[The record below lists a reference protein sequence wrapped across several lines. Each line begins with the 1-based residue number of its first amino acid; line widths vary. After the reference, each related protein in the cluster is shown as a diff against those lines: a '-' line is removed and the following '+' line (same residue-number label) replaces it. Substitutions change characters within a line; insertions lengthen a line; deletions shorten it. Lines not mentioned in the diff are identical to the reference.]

1 MTDDQQQTAKKKKS
15 RRSGKPE
22 GGPALGAAVQTSPA
36 DDDAAVHTVGKTLRS
51 VRERM
56 KLSLDDV
63 SSAINVRVAQLQAIE
78 DDRIDQL
85 PGMTYAVGFV
95 RSYAQFLKLD
105 AKAVVATFKEEHA
118 GEPGAKTAL
127 QFTDP
132 ISEDKLPGPVL
143 IGAAAFCIVV
153 LFLAWSL
160 LSSDDEGVEVADNIP
175 PAPVVGTA
183 SGQPTLADSQP
194 LTGYATGMITPA
206 EPAAKTAADPAAE
219 QAGAEAAKTAAPEAA
234 PAATQAPADKT
245 AQADIAAATNE
256 PAAEMVVKPTRAPA
270 ALRDPNAQQQP
281 LQPQINIKQRGK
293 GRIVLEANQKSW
305 IQVSDG
311 DGKVVFKKVLSAGER
326 FFVPDQKGM
335 TLVTSNAGGL
345 DIIVDGAK
353 VQSLG
358 RSGEILRGVPLNA
371 DELKKTKIRVRD

>member
-1 MTDDQQQTAKKKKS
+1 MTDEQQDVSKKKKN
-15 RRSGKPE
+15 RRNGKPE
-22 GGPALGAAVQTSPA
+22 SGPAQSATAASVPA
-36 DDDAAVHTVGKTLRS
+36 DEDAAVHTVGKTLRS
-51 VRERM
+51 AREKM

-95 RSYAQFLKLD
+95 RSYAQFVKLD
-105 AKAVVATFKEEHA
+105 AQEIVATFKEEHA
-118 GEPGAKTAL
+118 GEPAAKTAL

-160 LSSDDEGVEVADNIP
+160 LSSDDEGVELAENIP
-175 PAPVVGTA
+175 PAPVVGTS

-194 LTGYATGMITPA
+194 LTGYATGTITPA
-206 EPAAKTAADPAAE
+206 EPAAHTAASAPAAATDVAAAEAPKPRAEAAAVAPAAE
-219 QAGAEAAKTAAPEAA
+219 AP
-234 PAATQAPADKT
+234 APADSG
-245 AQADIAAATNE
+245 
-256 PAAEMVVKPTRAPA
+256 EMVVRPTRTPAPQA
-270 ALRDPNAQQQP
+270 QDAQAQQQA
-281 LQPQINIKQRGK
+281 QINVRQRGK

-305 IQVSDG
+305 VQVSDG
-311 DGKVVFKKVLSAGER
+311 DGKVVFKKVLSPGER

-353 VQSLG
+353 AQSLG
-358 RSGEILRGVPLNA
+358 RSGEILRGVALNP
-371 DELKKTKIRVRD
+371 DELKKRKIRVRD

>member
-1 MTDDQQQTAKKKKS
+1 MTDEQREVSKKKKN
-15 RRSGKPE
+15 RRNGKPE
-22 GGPALGAAVQTSPA
+22 SGPAQSAPAASAPA
-36 DDDAAVHTVGKTLRS
+36 DEDTAVHTVGKMLRS
-51 VRERM
+51 AREKM

-95 RSYAQFLKLD
+95 RSYAQFVKLD
-105 AKAVVATFKEEHA
+105 AQEIVATFKEEHA
-118 GEPGAKTAL
+118 GEPAAKTAL

-160 LSSDDEGVEVADNIP
+160 LSSDDEGVELAENIP
-175 PAPVVGTA
+175 PAPVVGTS

-194 LTGYATGMITPA
+194 LTGYATGTITPA
-206 EPAAKTAADPAAE
+206 EPAAH
-219 QAGAEAAKTAAPEAA
+219 TAAPA
-234 PAATQAPADKT
+234 PAAATDVAAAEAPKPPAEVAAVAPAD
-245 AQADIAAATNE
+245 APAPADSG
-256 PAAEMVVKPTRAPA
+256 EMVVRPTRIPAPQA
-270 ALRDPNAQQQP
+270 QDAQAQQQ
-281 LQPQINIKQRGK
+281 QAQINVRQRGK

-305 IQVSDG
+305 VQVSDG
-311 DGKVVFKKVLSAGER
+311 EGKVVFKKVLSPGER

-353 VQSLG
+353 AQSLG
-358 RSGEILRGVPLNA
+358 RSGEILRGVALNP
-371 DELKKTKIRVRD
+371 DELKKRKIRVRD

>member
-22 GGPALGAAVQTSPA
+22 GGPALGTAVQTSPA

-51 VRERM
+51 ARERM

-105 AKAVVATFKEEHA
+105 AKAVVATFKDEHA

-206 EPAAKTAADPAAE
+206 EPAAKTAAPAAE
-219 QAGAEAAKTAAPEAA
+219 QAGTETAKPAAEETAAAA
-234 PAATQAPADKT
+234 PAAADKPAPT
-245 AQADIAAATNE
+245 QVAAAPE

-270 ALRDPNAQQQP
+270 ALREQEIQQP
-281 LQPQINIKQRGK
+281 AQPQINIKQRGK